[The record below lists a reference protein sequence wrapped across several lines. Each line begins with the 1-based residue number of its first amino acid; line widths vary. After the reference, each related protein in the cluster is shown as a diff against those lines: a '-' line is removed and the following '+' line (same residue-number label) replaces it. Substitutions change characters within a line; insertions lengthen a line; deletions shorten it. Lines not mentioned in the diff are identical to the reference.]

1 MTGMASHNIDEKG
14 VLVSCSACGRRNR
27 LAWQRITGL
36 GRCAAC
42 KADLPRPSKPLS
54 VATPQQF
61 SAMMSNSAMPV
72 LVDFWA
78 AWCGPC
84 RSLAPELE
92 KLAAASGGEFLV
104 AKVDTEALPSV
115 AGQFSIRSIPSL
127 VLFSGGREVSRTA
140 GVQPAGALRSFVLKA
155 LGGSGRSGGI

>member
-1 MTGMASHNIDEKG
+1 MASHKMDEKG
-14 VLVSCSACGRRNR
+14 VLLSCPACGQTNR
-27 LAWQRITGL
+27 LAWPRVNQS

-42 KADLPRPSKPLS
+42 KASLPRPSLPLEVS
-54 VATPQQF
+54 SPGQF
-61 SAMMSNSAMPV
+61 SAMLANSSMPV

-92 KLAAASGGEFLV
+92 KLASVTGDEFLV

-115 AGQFSIRSIPSL
+115 AAQFAIRSIPSL
-127 VLFSGGREVSRTA
+127 LVFDGGREIARSA
-140 GVQPAGALRSFVLKA
+140 GVQPAGALRDLVRKA
-155 LGGSGRSGGI
+155 LADRVVT

>member
-1 MTGMASHNIDEKG
+1 MAGMASHNIDEKG
-14 VLVSCSACGRRNR
+14 VLVNCPACGQRNR
-27 LAWQRITGL
+27 VAWQRIAEL
-36 GRCAAC
+36 GRCASC
-42 KADLPRPSKPLS
+42 KTDLARPSMPLS

-61 SAMMSNSAMPV
+61 SAMMSTSAMPV

-127 VLFSGGREVSRTA
+127 LLFSGGREVARTA
-140 GVQPAGALRSFVLKA
+140 GVQPAGALRSFVHKTLA
-155 LGGSGRSGGI
+155 GLGS